1 MQEFFEQREIGV
13 RRQRTILLLSD
24 GQPTVPSKSRG
35 QREALELAEELGTL
49 GVPVHAFALGKEALE
64 EPDFYRSLA
73 ERSGG
78 RFVPVERPAEVVS
91 QLAGLRL
98 TGLEAVSI
106 RNQSSGETARA
117 LRLFPDGS
125 FDAYVPL
132 VPGQNRIA
140 ITASVEGGRSLAA
153 ERTVH
158 FERPQAPTAE
168 DERAAEAL
176 RQEIETRGVEL
187 ELLAEIRRRRER
199 APPTTRELEVEVER

>member
-1 MQEFFEQREIGV
+1 
-13 RRQRTILLLSD
+13 
-24 GQPTVPSKSRG
+24 VPSKLRG
-35 QREALELAEELGTL
+35 QRDAVELAEQLGGL
-49 GVPVHAFALGKEALE
+49 GVAVHAFALGKEALE
-64 EPDFYRSLA
+64 DPEFYRSLA

-91 QLAGLRL
+91 HLADLRL
-98 TGLEAVSI
+98 TGLESVEI
-106 RNQSSGETARA
+106 RNESNGEAGRA

-132 VPGQNRIA
+132 VPGDNHIA

-153 ERTVH
+153 RRTVH
-158 FERPQAPTAE
+158 FERPALPTAE
-168 DERAAEAL
+168 DLQAAEEL
-176 RQEIETRGVEL
+176 RREIESRGVEL